1 MKIKNKKI
9 QTKLAMTNN
18 PTSKCQN
25 KKEPKKSW
33 HATIYKTPR
42 KRQTSHALEASFS
55 FRSVSP
61 RTHFDSV
68 TRASIHW

>member
-1 MKIKNKKI
+1 MKIKKKKNKKI

-42 KRQTSHALEASFS
+42 KRQTSHALEAIFFVSFC
-55 FRSVSP
+55 FT
-61 RTHFDSV
+61 THSL
-68 TRASIHW
+68 R